1 MITKIKAFFI
11 GSYAEFKKVIW
22 PSRKQ
27 VISHTLIVLVSI
39 FVAMAIIVIIDL
51 GFFTLLGKLIERKWD

>member
-1 MITKIKAFFI
+1 MFTKIKAFFI

-27 VISHTLIVLVSI
+27 VISHTLIVLISM
-39 FVAMAIIVIIDL
+39 FVAMAITAVIDL
-51 GFFTLLGKLIERKWD
+51 GFFTILGKIIERK

>member
-1 MITKIKAFFI
+1 MFGKIKFFFI

-27 VISHTLIVLVSI
+27 VVSHTLIVLISM
-39 FVAMAIIVIIDL
+39 FVAMAITAVIDL
-51 GFFTLLGKLIERKWD
+51 GFFTLLGKLIERK